1 MLILNATKLLLYL
14 WQIAIMNILKFNLD
28 KIGISAS
35 LLCAIHCAALPFIMT
50 LLPLWGLSFIAN
62 DWVEIGMIVLSLI
75 LGIWSLGKSFK
86 LHKRITPVI
95 FLILGFGSIAIG
107 HFSGLEV
114 LEPILIPLGGLI
126 IASSHLI
133 NLKYLKKCR
142 ISHIHQH

>member
-1 MLILNATKLLLYL
+1 
-14 WQIAIMNILKFNLD
+14 MNILKFNLD

-62 DWVEIGMIVLSLI
+62 DWVEIGMIGLSLI

-142 ISHIHQH
+142 VNHIHQH